1 MLTCS
6 GLVFSMALSNAD
18 EKLVAALC
26 APPCTG
32 FSQRRS
38 PSTLCILL
46 ALSIAVLVCCKADL
60 IFRPGY
66 QVSEGLQLGRCHVS
80 QRIMH
85 DSPTHKH

>member
-26 APPCTG
+26 APPSTG

-38 PSTLCILL
+38 PSTLCILS
-46 ALSIAVLVCCKADL
+46 AVSIAVLVCCKADL
-60 IFRPGY
+60 ILD
-66 QVSEGLQLGRCHVS
+66 QAIRCLKDCNWVDA
-80 QRIMH
+80 M
-85 DSPTHKH
+85 